1 MYTSYLGNH
10 DKQTSASVADR
21 FHNEQRRSFPIP
33 CPISERKICLRHHIG
48 ESVALYDY
56 QISRSIILLGGG
68 GKTMQ
73 TLSFGDPAPM
83 CPLHSSRAMF
93 ISLFKGF

>member
-10 DKQTSASVADR
+10 NKQTSASVADR
-21 FHNEQRRSFPIP
+21 FHNEQRRSFPIL

-56 QISRSIILLGGG
+56 QNLQVNDSTRGGG
-68 GKTMQ
+68 
-73 TLSFGDPAPM
+73 
-83 CPLHSSRAMF
+83 
-93 ISLFKGF
+93 